1 MVKLAEKSKSIYDIA
16 HNLICGKLRKTGKT
30 QTPDVAIEELVQLT
44 GVTKELATDAVE
56 YIFFCL
62 EDMSGT
68 FDTEEEADENAR
80 ELLWFV
86 FQEK

>member
-16 HNLICGKLRKTGKT
+16 HNLICGKLRTTGKT
-30 QTPDVAIEELVQLT
+30 QTPDEAIKELIQISGVEE
-44 GVTKELATDAVE
+44 ELATDAVE
-56 YIFFCL
+56 YIFFSL
-62 EDMSGT
+62 EDMAGT
-68 FDTEEEADENAR
+68 FDTAEEADENAR

>member
-56 YIFFCL
+56 NGVKKANHNFAYKR
-62 EDMSGT
+62 M
-68 FDTEEEADENAR
+68 R
-80 ELLWFV
+80 
-86 FQEK
+86 